1 MEILTHFLTLL
12 SYDETNFRNSYS
24 RGTTPKR
31 HKTIFTTSANIER
44 RKDDFQAPFSPMD
57 RVKMT
62 RYVVKPI
69 ISSAYKQCP
78 FNSFFRAFRYSFI
91 AEEFSK
97 IPTFREELKY
107 LLGDRRWSRIGARKY
122 RENELLQQFFVLR

>member
-1 MEILTHFLTLL
+1 MKQTSEIHILVEQRQK
-12 SYDETNFRNSYS
+12 DI
-24 RGTTPKR
+24 KR
-31 HKTIFTTSANIER
+31 YLRHR
-44 RKDDFQAPFSPMD
+44 RISKGEKDDFQAPFSPMD